1 MANVPQSKK
10 RSIFEIVQQELE
22 EESSKKKKVDE
33 EKSFSFMNNTFQ
45 KLSLSE
51 KPRITDMDQ
60 QVLFK
65 TSNEE
70 GIISDH
76 PFDQT
81 KALQKNTDFP
91 ELYLIENS
99 FLREFKECTS
109 EYEVPEK
116 SSDEISDER
125 EFREAKELR
134 LVDDDGTEAL
144 LI

>member
-1 MANVPQSKK
+1 MANVPPSKK

-22 EESSKKKKVDE
+22 QESSKKKKVDE

-45 KLSLSE
+45 KLSMSE
-51 KPRITDMDQ
+51 KPRITEMDY
-60 QVLFK
+60 QVLLK
-65 TSNEE
+65 PVED
-70 GIISDH
+70 IISDL

-91 ELYLIENS
+91 ELYPIENS

-109 EYEVPEK
+109 EYEVPDK
-116 SSDEISDER
+116 SSDEISDEG

>member
-1 MANVPQSKK
+1 MTNVPPSKK
-10 RSIFEIVQQELE
+10 RSILEIVQQELE
-22 EESSKKKKVDE
+22 QESSKKKKFDE

-45 KLSLSE
+45 KLSMSE
-51 KPRITDMDQ
+51 KPRITEMDY
-60 QVLFK
+60 QVLLK
-65 TSNEE
+65 TVED
-70 GIISDH
+70 IISDR

-91 ELYLIENS
+91 ELYPIENS

-109 EYEVPEK
+109 EYEVPDK
-116 SSDEISDER
+116 SSDEISDEG